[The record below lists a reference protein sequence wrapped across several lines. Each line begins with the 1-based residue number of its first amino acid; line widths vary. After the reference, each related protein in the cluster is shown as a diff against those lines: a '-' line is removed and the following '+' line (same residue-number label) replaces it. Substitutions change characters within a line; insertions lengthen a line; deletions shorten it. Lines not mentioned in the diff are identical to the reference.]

1 MNQLEILLLYLLIIN
16 AVGFLLML
24 ADKFKAKRNLGRL
37 PEATLMSVAAIGGS
51 IGSLLGMYTF
61 RHKTKH
67 LKFTIGIPVILAV
80 QIMAAL
86 VIILFL

>member
-1 MNQLEILLLYLLIIN
+1 MEILLLYLLIIN

-24 ADKFKAKRNLGRL
+24 ADKFKAKRNLWRI